1 MEVSPKTFGLSK
13 SILQIDHR
21 IAVIKTLQQVIQNGG
36 FELNGGGDPGLDHWN
51 KRGCQMSAE
60 KWDVHQGVYF
70 FVLLKRRSLPWCL

>member
-1 MEVSPKTFGLSK
+1 M
-13 SILQIDHR
+13 
-21 IAVIKTLQQVIQNGG
+21 IQNGG

-70 FVLLKRRSLPWCL
+70 FNLFRNEKLNKESSF